1 MIQTENLTFYY
12 NESRKIL
19 EDVNITFEKG
29 NLYAILGASGCGK
42 STMLSLLGGLLLPK
56 SGKILYEGE
65 NISEYGLDRHR
76 QDHVAFIFQGY
87 NLIEYMT
94 VEENV
99 ELTAKQPPQT
109 ALQKVGLEKELWK
122 QNVLKLSGGQ
132 QQRVAIA
139 RALAS
144 DKPVLLADEP
154 TGNLDEDSAQAILD
168 ILRKSAHEEGRC
180 VIMVTHSLALAAGAD
195 EICRYAD
202 AKFQHGDYGLS
213 LFTKPENPWETISV
227 IQEEKAGEI
236 NA

>member
-12 NESRKIL
+12 NESKKIL
-19 EDVNITFEKG
+19 EDVNISFEKG

-42 STMLSLLGGLLLPK
+42 STMLSLLGGLLMPK

-65 NISEYGLDRHR
+65 DITAYGLDRHR

-99 ELTAKQPPQT
+99 ALTAKQPPET

-122 QNVLKLSGGQ
+122 HNVLKLSGGQ

-144 DKPVLLADEP
+144 DKPILLADEP
-154 TGNLDEDSAQAILD
+154 TGNLDEDSAQAILN
-168 ILRKSAHEEGRC
+168 ILSKSAHDEGRC
-180 VIMVTHSLALAAGAD
+180 VIMVTHSMALAAEAD
-195 EICRYAD
+195 EIYRYTNT
-202 AKFQHGDYGLS
+202 KFQQGDFGPAL
-213 LFTKPENPWETISV
+213 LTNTENLLENPAV
-227 IQEEKAGEI
+227 QERESW
-236 NA
+236 